1 MSEMGA
7 TIRTIKDA
15 GYRVIMK
22 NEDGSPKK
30 VWRCLVKEGNYGKF
44 ISIEQHWVRKMEG
57 KRITESDWARKS
69 INFPYDKDKAF
80 ATWESIRELLEG
92 AFGASA
98 SESADLEREVEEE
111 FGEDFEGLEDE
122 L

>member
-1 MSEMGA
+1 MSGMGT
-7 TIRTIKDA
+7 TIKTIKDA
-15 GYRVIMK
+15 GYRVIIK

-44 ISIEQHWVRKMEG
+44 ISVEQHWVRKIEG
-57 KRITESDWARKS
+57 GKITESDWARKS

-80 ATWESIRELLEG
+80 ATWNSIMELLEG
-92 AFGASA
+92 AFGA

-111 FGEDFEGLEDE
+111 FGEELEGLGDE